1 MTVERK
7 ARLMLKLLERTI
19 HSLDDRLL
27 LLAPSAPVPGLFQN
41 LETDSL
47 SHAQLIREMQT
58 LRGSVYLQD
67 GAIGRHELT
76 AEGLHETAEDERSW
90 HLLTLDRN
98 RRVSGC
104 LWYLEHASDVRVD
117 QLRVRHTPLARGGW
131 REKLWSRVEAE
142 LARARRFGLNYI
154 EAGGWAVSPESR
166 CTTEGLL
173 LALGSFSLA
182 RLRGD
187 CLGISTATVRHCSS
201 SILRRLGG
209 APLKA
214 GDATVPRYY
223 RSSIQL
229 RDGDPSI
236 RLAVSR
242 QRYTSL
248 VKLLQ
253 QKMSEIQVI
262 APAVSAALAA
272 GVRADAAP
280 AGSWANNW
288 TRPDLSQPAFAR

>member
-1 MTVERK
+1 
-7 ARLMLKLLERTI
+7 MLKLLERTI
-19 HSLDDRLL
+19 HSLDDRLV
-27 LLAPSAPVPGLFQN
+27 LLAPNAPVPGLFQN

-131 REKLWSRVEAE
+131 REKLWSGVEAE
-142 LARARRFGLNYI
+142 LARARRLGLNYI

-223 RSSIQL
+223 NPRYNCEMEIL
-229 RDGDPSI
+229 RFD
-236 RLAVSR
+236 SR
-242 QRYTSL
+242 YPGRRYASL

-272 GVRADAAP
+272 GVRANAAP